1 MRPSVLLG
9 GLRVALTQS
18 VFTLLRAFGQ
28 QFADHARYASLLLSR
43 PADTAVAGRVRAA
56 IATLTARAVAA
67 GTVSP
72 AVRADDVM
80 AIISAMRGLIQA
92 GGDIGPGSWPRFLG
106 IHLAG
111 LRSVQDPGTTL
122 PSTGIGRLS

>member
-1 MRPSVLLG
+1 
-9 GLRVALTQS
+9 
-18 VFTLLRAFGQ
+18 
-28 QFADHARYASLLLSR
+28 
-43 PADTAVAGRVRAA
+43 VRAA

-92 GGDIGPGSWPRFLG
+92 DGDIGPGSWPRFLG

-111 LRSVQDPGTTL
+111 LRSVQDPGDAAVHRDRPAQL
-122 PSTGIGRLS
+122 ISDGPGVLVLVRAGAGRPRDGVCPLAAGRP